1 MTFLPTTTAPRIS
14 LDGLNTGQNQQHV
27 ADQDIRDML
36 ISYAGANDAAP
47 GARGKPLAKQD
58 DGSRA
63 DRSRDQDSGKTGTSS
78 RQQQIDDIDQKIA
91 SLDDA
96 LSKPRHPY
104 AAAKLEDE
112 RQALLDERA
121 QLVRQSPD
129 HADAVLMADSEYA
142 VDSDVQRQDFDAL
155 AAKAEARLDEKIA
168 KLEQRLA
175 EVKDAMDGASG
186 AKKADLAEEHRQIQ
200 EDIKALQAERA
211 EIRAMAD
218 LPDAPAA
225 MAMAA
230 DVYNDESTLG
240 DTHLKRLSDQELL
253 DANIDPAMMEDEESG
268 FHAAIYRNENTGEM
282 VLVFEGT
289 DMMSRTD
296 WLTNGKQGLGLETT
310 QYEMAQRLGQ
320 RFDRSFPDDNKMI
333 TGHSLGGGL
342 AAYAG
347 LSTGNEDIKVIT
359 FNASGLHDNTLAST
373 NGQGGVTRADAEKT
387 VTNFNLD
394 GELLT
399 TLQEGK
405 PVSPVLSI
413 LSPPIGLAN
422 AALGVAMPDAVGRN
436 HDIKAYDGAGDPVSL
451 PERVLGHK
459 SVGLHLGDALTTSV
473 QAEMDRS
480 MDRMREIAAPN

>member
-1 MTFLPTTTAPRIS
+1 
-14 LDGLNTGQNQQHV
+14 
-27 ADQDIRDML
+27 
-36 ISYAGANDAAP
+36 
-47 GARGKPLAKQD
+47 
-58 DGSRA
+58 
-63 DRSRDQDSGKTGTSS
+63 
-78 RQQQIDDIDQKIA
+78 
-91 SLDDA
+91 
-96 LSKPRHPY
+96 
-104 AAAKLEDE
+104 
-112 RQALLDERA
+112 
-121 QLVRQSPD
+121 
-129 HADAVLMADSEYA
+129 
-142 VDSDVQRQDFDAL
+142 
-155 AAKAEARLDEKIA
+155 
-168 KLEQRLA
+168 
-175 EVKDAMDGASG
+175 
-186 AKKADLAEEHRQIQ
+186 
-200 EDIKALQAERA
+200 
-211 EIRAMAD
+211 MAD
-218 LPDAPAA
+218 LPDAPDA

-240 DTHLKRLSDQELL
+240 DTHLRRLSDQELL
-253 DANIDPAMMEDEESG
+253 DAGIDPAMMEDKESG

-289 DMMSRTD
+289 DMMSRAD